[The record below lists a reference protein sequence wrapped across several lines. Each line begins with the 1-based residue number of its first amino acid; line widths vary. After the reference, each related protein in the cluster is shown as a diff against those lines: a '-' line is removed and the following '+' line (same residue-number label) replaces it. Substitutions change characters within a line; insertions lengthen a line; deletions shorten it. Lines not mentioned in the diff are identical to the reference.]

1 MKRYALLFLF
11 LTGCNNGGNETIDL
25 YNSKALFK
33 NSEAE
38 EIIIPILKED
48 IRAIE
53 KLMLSNS
60 NLATYQEPK
69 YGSSLVHFAIRKR
82 KCESLKKLLKFGADP
97 DLKDVY
103 GETPLFEAIYTAKSF
118 NSDLRKCIVYLLENG
133 ADPNAENAS
142 EMEKAK
148 DSILEKGTSLLMLA
162 SSRSYDVS
170 KLLIEYGANIDYKT
184 KSNRTSAVISLL
196 TKNVETAHLLIV
208 ENRAKVTESF
218 SANLLLNNSS
228 NGLENSNLN
237 KTMNRELFP
246 IDLLSNW
253 IFPIGSDK
261 HLLKMEIVKEFERQG
276 LDYFGREIPNR
287 TVEQIEQLYPKTWKD
302 YLKKY

>member
-1 MKRYALLFLF
+1 MR
-11 LTGCNNGGNETIDL
+11 ERV
-25 YNSKALFK
+25 
-33 NSEAE
+33 
-38 EIIIPILKED
+38 IIIAEAGVNHNGD
-48 IRAIE
+48 IEIA
-53 KLMLSNS
+53 
-60 NLATYQEPK
+60 
-69 YGSSLVHFAIRKR
+69 
-82 KCESLKKLLKFGADP
+82 KKLIEMGT
-97 DLKDVY
+97 DVNHIAKNTDIWNLPVLHSSIIATFHQTNTITS
-103 GETPLFEAIYTAKSF
+103 ELEDFEIALQI
-118 NSDLRKCIVYLLENG
+118 LRLMLENG

-218 SANLLLNNSS
+218 SANFLLNNSS

-237 KTMNRELFP
+237 KMMNRELFP